1 MVGVKPGEQINA
13 ILLAASSA
21 LEAVRPDMSA
31 DVSQK
36 GVILTGVGASSRG
49 LPKLTS
55 DFTSVAHQAAA
66 NLFGCAVKGGG
77 KVPPQIRQQDFQKP
91 VRPEV
96 LRLQNFEK

>member
-1 MVGVKPGEQINA
+1 VVGVKPGEQIDA
-13 ILLAASSA
+13 ILRAASNA

-36 GVILTGVGASSRG
+36 GVILTDGGASSRG
-49 LPKLTS
+49 LAKLTS

-66 NLFGCAVKGGG
+66 NLFGCAVTGDG

>member
-13 ILLAASSA
+13 ILRAASGA

-36 GVILTGVGASSRG
+36 GVILTGGDASSGG

-55 DFTSVAHQAAA
+55 DFTSVAHKPPPTFLAA
-66 NLFGCAVKGGG
+66 L
-77 KVPPQIRQQDFQKP
+77 
-91 VRPEV
+91 
-96 LRLQNFEK
+96 

>member
-13 ILLAASSA
+13 ILRAASSA
-21 LEAVRPDMSA
+21 LQAVRPDMSA

-36 GVILTGVGASSRG
+36 GVILTGGDASSRG

-55 DFTSVAHQAAA
+55 DFTSVAHRPPP
-66 NLFGCAVKGGG
+66 NFFGCAVKGGG
-77 KVPPQIRQQDFQKP
+77 KVPPPIRQQDFQKP